1 MLEYSIAQKK
11 QFTVMGISRRF
22 DPDTSYQEI
31 PKWWEQQM
39 KAQSAVMGMFG
50 VCIDSPENGK
60 EFEYMIA
67 DAYVP
72 GAEIP
77 QGYAVRE
84 IPASQWAV
92 FPCRGAL
99 PQALQSVN
107 TKVWAKWLPGN
118 KEYCLSMNLNLE
130 MYAPPAEKEE
140 DTYSEIWLPVRRKNE
155 AL

>member
-1 MLEYSIAQKK
+1 MLEYTIVEKPA
-11 QFTVMGISRRF
+11 FWVAGVSRIF
-22 DPDTSYQEI
+22 HEETSYQEI
-31 PKWWEQQM
+31 PKFWDEVM
-39 KAQSAVMGMFG
+39 AREKLMGMFG